1 MKDGFYRYLRDR
13 VFVRS
18 EDLEEIMDMVSVKE
32 VKKNQPLLLRGR
44 ICKNV
49 FFVEKG
55 LLRLYAIDEAG
66 KEHIIQFASENWFLS
81 ERESLYFG
89 NPSEYFIDA
98 LEDSYL
104 VVFDQ
109 EFIETVSD
117 ISVEFRNYNE
127 YLLQNHIRH
136 LQNRIH
142 SLIGA
147 DAKSRYLM
155 FIDLYPEIAQ
165 RVPQWMVASYLGI
178 TPESLSRVRKDI
190 ARSKP

>member
-1 MKDGFYRYLRDR
+1 MKEGFYHYLRDR

-18 EDLEEIMDMVSVKE
+18 AHLAEILKMVSVKK
-32 VKKNQPLLLRGR
+32 VKKNEMLLMRGL
-44 ICKNV
+44 ICRNV

-55 LLRLYAIDEAG
+55 LLRLYAIDESG
-66 KEHIIQFASENWFLS
+66 KEHIIQFAPENWFLS
-81 ERESLYFG
+81 ERASLYFG

-98 LEDSYL
+98 LEDSSL

-109 EFIETVSD
+109 EFIERASD

-147 DAKSRYLM
+147 DAKSRYLK
-155 FIDLYPEIAQ
+155 FIDLYPEIVQ

-178 TPESLSRVRKDI
+178 TPESLSRVRRDI
-190 ARSKP
+190 ALFK